1 MTTPKKPLSKTES
14 AIQLGNVL
22 KYAAGRGRG
31 GTSKG
36 VIAKAKKLLKVGEK
50 TPKSID
56 PIKEVKK
63 LQKKLD
69 KNLKV
74 STKKAAK
81 ARKRIDKIT
90 RPKKRMRYSTRK
102 TIENTALIAG
112 GVGVGAALTGSME
125 VVRQGEKQRRSYKKM
140 LKNQKGKK

>member
-1 MTTPKKPLSKTES
+1 MTTPKKPLTKTES

-22 KYAAGRGRG
+22 KYAGRGRG

-36 VIAKAKKLLKVGEK
+36 VIAKAKKLLKIGEK
-50 TPKSID
+50 TPKTID

-74 STKKAAK
+74 ATKQAAK
-81 ARKRIDKIT
+81 SRKQADKAT
-90 RPKKRMRYSTRK
+90 RTKRTMKPSTRRA
-102 TIENTALIAG
+102 IENTALIAG
-112 GVGVGAALTGSME
+112 GTAVGAALAGSME